1 FLRSVAGNRVEY
13 ALAAHPPI
21 LHYRAMTHTASFL
34 KMEQLPIAMFRE
46 TTFES
51 SSIALAT
58 GDLLVIVSDGFLEVT
73 NDRGEEFGWERLERV
88 ILKNAAEPLTQI
100 IARLVGETIQFGSQQ
115 DDQTILLVRCATT
128 RDVGP

>member
-1 FLRSVAGNRVEY
+1 
-13 ALAAHPPI
+13 
-21 LHYRAMTHTASFL
+21 MTVSFW

-51 SSIALAT
+51 SSIALST

-100 IARLVGETIQFGSQQ
+100 IARLVDETFQFGNQR
-115 DDQTILLVRCATT
+115 DDQTILLVKAAQQNQT
-128 RDVGP
+128 